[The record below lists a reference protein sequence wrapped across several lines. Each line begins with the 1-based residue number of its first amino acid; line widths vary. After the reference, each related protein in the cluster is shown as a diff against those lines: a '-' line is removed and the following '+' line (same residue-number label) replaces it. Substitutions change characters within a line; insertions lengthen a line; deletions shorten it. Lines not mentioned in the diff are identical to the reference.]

1 MMYVVVQGRP
11 TSRLLYDSMHT
22 ILNMPTDLGIEYL
35 FLEIGCINE
44 ELSSLC
50 SSVLDLLLM

>member
-1 MMYVVVQGRP
+1 MMYVVVQGRL
-11 TSRLLYDSMHT
+11 SRLLYDSMHT